1 MNWEVGTHSHTE
13 SQITRNVIS
22 TKEKTLF
29 KYDSNLE
36 RTFFFLMV
44 GKTTFTGWKGKTETV
59 NWNTRAYCSE
69 SIGGKK
75 FCLFKSI
82 DVDMDSLI

>member
-1 MNWEVGTHSHTE
+1 
-13 SQITRNVIS
+13 
-22 TKEKTLF
+22 
-29 KYDSNLE
+29 
-36 RTFFFLMV
+36 MV